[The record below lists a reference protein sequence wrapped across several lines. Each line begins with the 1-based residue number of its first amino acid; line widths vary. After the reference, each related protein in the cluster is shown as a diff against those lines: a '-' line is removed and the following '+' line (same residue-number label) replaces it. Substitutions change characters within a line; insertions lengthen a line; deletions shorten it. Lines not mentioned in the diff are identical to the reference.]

1 MLSNERGSNNVL
13 IMVVQE
19 GSNTNMVNT
28 KIPVNTNTVSVS
40 KPF

>member
-28 KIPVNTNTVSVS
+28 KISVNTNTVSVS

>member
-28 KIPVNTNTVSVS
+28 NTVSVS